1 MMKVLVISGLPWR
14 NDNSFGNTYSN
25 WFSQMENVEIAH
37 ICLADGLPTEVNNVS
52 AYFQVSEKALT
63 KSLFKFNSKKN
74 SVGVVIRPSVTEEIK
89 CDNSDKSF
97 YSRLLNIGKKY
108 HPPILYLIKECIWK
122 FGNINYDDMFSF
134 IKSFQPDI
142 IFMSLSYA
150 CFLDRVALKIFSV
163 FKLPIVLEASIDV
176 YTLKQFSVF
185 PTYWIKR
192 FWVRYKSRQICK
204 VASLLYV
211 ISEKQRLD
219 YSKIF
224 NLPIKV
230 MYKFADTKRHLVDY
244 NRSEGRLRYLY
255 TGNLGLGRRETLS
268 WLANALKNSGNGYLD
283 IYTPTALTDS
293 QKESLTHQG
302 ICTIFPPITSQQVIE
317 EQNKSDIL
325 VHVES
330 FSLKNK
336 LEVRYSVSTK
346 IMDYISTG
354 RCILAIGPSNIASM
368 EYLKNNGL
376 ALIANSKDEINNK
389 INEINSNLEI
399 VDKLANNNISFAIET
414 LDEKSQRLEFLND
427 LHNSI
432 K

>member
-1 MMKVLVISGLPWR
+1 MKILVISGLPWR

-25 WFSQMENVEIAH
+25 WFSQMEDIEIAH

-52 AYFQVSEKALT
+52 AYFQVSENALT
-63 KSLFKFNSKKN
+63 KTLLKAKTKKN
-74 SVGVVIRPSVTEEIK
+74 SVGKTIRPSYSECIKHKEI
-89 CDNSDKSF
+89 SDKSF
-97 YSRLLNIGKKY
+97 YSKILSIGKKY
-108 HPPILYLIKECIWK
+108 HPPFLYLVKECIWK
-122 FGNINYDDMFSF
+122 FGNINYNDMFSF

-150 CFLDRVALKIFSV
+150 CFLDRVALKIYSE
-163 FKLPIVLEASIDV
+163 FKIPIVLEASIDV
-176 YTLKQFSVF
+176 YTLKQFSFF
-185 PTYWIKR
+185 PSYWLKR

-219 YSKIF
+219 YSRIF

-230 MYKFADTKRHLVDY
+230 MYKFADIKRHLVDY
-244 NRSEGRLRYLY
+244 NRMDGRLRYLY
-255 TGNLGLGRRETLS
+255 TGNLGLGRWETLS

-283 IYTPTALTDS
+283 IYTPTALTAS
-293 QKESLTHQG
+293 QIESLSHEG
-302 ICTIFPPITSQQVIE
+302 VCSIYPPISPQQVIE

-336 LEVRYSVSTK
+336 LEVRYSISTK

-354 RCILAIGPSNIASM
+354 RCIFAIGPSNIASM
-368 EYLKNNGL
+368 EYLKNDGL
-376 ALIANSKDEINNK
+376 ALIANNKDEVINK
-389 INEINSNLEI
+389 INEINSHPEI
-399 VDKLANNNISFAIET
+399 IDKLANKSLSFAIET
-414 LDEKSQRLEFLND
+414 LDEKSQRLEFFND
-427 LHNSI
+427 LYNLI